1 MAAETQYHKGLR
13 TIGQALEES
22 RVVAFDI
29 KSSGTDYTVYGEAE
43 RVSSFRGVLQRLRDF
58 RFGQKKALHLS
69 FTRQQIKI
77 LEQRGRARRKAGG
90 QIPDFYS
97 TPNILR
103 TVGAYLDLNGAHLVQ
118 LYKRG
123 LTIMI
128 LYQTS
133 DRHPKVEE
141 RSLASFYDLFLQL
154 YQGRRKATSG

>member
-43 RVSSFRGVLQRLRDF
+43 RVSSFRAVLQRLRDF

-69 FTRQQIKI
+69 FTPQQIEI
-77 LEQRGRARRKAGG
+77 LEQRGRARRRAGG

-103 TVGAYLDLNGAHLVQ
+103 TVGSYLDLNGAHLVQ

-133 DRHPKVEE
+133 DGHPKVEE

-154 YQGRRKATSG
+154 YQGRHKATSG